1 MGAHGKRHRPRDEIR
16 MTLNDLKLRARALLR
31 RHRVEQELDE
41 ELAFH
46 IEREARKLIDEGL
59 TPAEARER
67 AQARFGSTLLSA
79 DRCRDERGTAV
90 IDDTIRDV
98 QYALRAFAKAPLAA
112 FTIVVTVASG
122 LGLVAVLFTV
132 FNTLIF
138 RVDQVPDISAMYAAE
153 RTQLANGEGSLLTR
167 PMFEAMRADTHV
179 FTDAYAT
186 VPEVVLYV
194 DGRRM
199 AVTLVTGNFFDVVRI
214 NPVIGRAFRPADD
227 VRSGGNPV
235 IVLSHKGWDRHF
247 NRDPNVLGRTVL
259 VNGAPFEIIGVTAAG
274 FRGLE
279 VGGPDVWAPLSQ
291 LGQFR
296 PADRGRE
303 DAAGVEIVGRLRPGV
318 SKDSARAQLA
328 AWDSTQSADTRDRR
342 STTIDLLPRRGTVP
356 QPLEAI
362 AVFAPL
368 FVVFGL
374 ILMIGCANVANL
386 LLARGVAR
394 QREIGI
400 RLSLGASRRRI
411 VRQLMT
417 ESVLLALAAAAGGYL
432 ISRLALGGAV
442 YWALRTMPVD
452 IGDVNLNV
460 PAADWRVAVFLVVGA
475 VAATGFFALIPALHA
490 TAIDPMRTLRGE
502 LLKDARPGRARNAL
516 IGVQVFASA
525 LLLICAAV
533 FLRSALASARFDPG
547 LRTAD
552 TVLID
557 INGEEKRAAM
567 IQAVTRDATITA
579 SAAVRPQLLA
589 PLRVAFADS
598 GGGAG
603 KTRVALKAVSGSY
616 FDVLGIPIVRGRAFR
631 PSERDH
637 HPVAIVSESVARAL
651 WLDGRGVGE
660 SFRLEPDDAVQAPR
674 GLLRINPRA
683 AADNGLMQARMVTVV
698 GVARDVPGLRFTG
711 IKEAGVFLPTGLDVE
726 KTSMVARVR
735 GEPSLAR
742 QALLDRLTKIDPNMG
757 TIITMRSVARTE
769 TFFLQT
775 AFWVSLI
782 LGGLALLLTV
792 SGLFSVLSYLVEQR
806 TPEIG
811 LRMALGASPR
821 AVTQLVLG
829 QTTRPVMA
837 GLIAGAAL
845 AAALAR
851 AVLATPF
858 GALLSQIV
866 HVTDPVAYVASLGLI
881 VAVCLLAAWLPAARA
896 AKIDPMRTL
905 RQA

>member
-1 MGAHGKRHRPRDEIR
+1 

-31 RHRVEQELDE
+31 PNRVEQELEE

-46 IEREARKLIDEGL
+46 IEREARKLIDEGM

-67 AQARFGSTLLSA
+67 AQARFGSTALAA

-90 IDDTIRDV
+90 IDNTIRDV

-112 FTIVVTVASG
+112 FTIVVTVAIG
-122 LGLVAVLFTV
+122 LGVVAVLFTV
-132 FNTLIF
+132 LNTLIF
-138 RVDQVPDISAMYAAE
+138 RVDQVPDIGEMYAVE
-153 RTQLANGEGSLLTR
+153 RTQLANGDGSLLTR

-186 VPEVVLYV
+186 VPGIVLYV

-199 AVTLVTGNFFDVVRI
+199 AVTLVTGNFFQVVRV
-214 NPVIGRAFRPADD
+214 NPVMGRAFMPADD
-227 VRSGGNPV
+227 ARSGGNAV

-279 VGGPDVWAPLSQ
+279 VGGPDRMGAVVAAGAIPS
-291 LGQFR
+291 GRSR
-296 PADRGRE
+296 PRGRRRRGDRWPAE
-303 DAAGVEIVGRLRPGV
+303 TRRVEGQRSRAISRLGFQPIGGHPRPPLH
-318 SKDSARAQLA
+318 DL
-328 AWDSTQSADTRDRR
+328 
-342 STTIDLLPRRGTVP
+342 DLLPRRGTVP

-368 FVVFGL
+368 FVAFGL

-432 ISRLALGGAV
+432 ISRLALEGAV

-475 VAATGFFALIPALHA
+475 VAATGFFALMPALHA

-502 LLKDARPGRARNAL
+502 LVKDARPGRARNAL

-533 FLRSALASARFDPG
+533 FLRSAIASARFDPG

-557 INGEEKRAAM
+557 INSEEKRAAM
-567 IQAVTRDATITA
+567 IQAVTSDATITA

-589 PLRVAFADS
+589 PLRVAFADTAPAPARRGWRLKPFRDRTS
-598 GGGAG
+598 MCSTFPSCAGARSCPRNATIIRWRSSPNPWRARCGPMVGGWA
-603 KTRVALKAVSGSY
+603 RASGSN
-616 FDVLGIPIVRGRAFR
+616 PMPASRR
-631 PSERDH
+631 P
-637 HPVAIVSESVARAL
+637 
-651 WLDGRGVGE
+651 
-660 SFRLEPDDAVQAPR
+660 
-674 GLLRINPRA
+674 
-683 AADNGLMQARMVTVV
+683 
-698 GVARDVPGLRFTG
+698 
-711 IKEAGVFLPTGLDVE
+711 AG
-726 KTSMVARVR
+726 S
-735 GEPSLAR
+735 
-742 QALLDRLTKIDPNMG
+742 
-757 TIITMRSVARTE
+757 
-769 TFFLQT
+769 
-775 AFWVSLI
+775 
-782 LGGLALLLTV
+782 
-792 SGLFSVLSYLVEQR
+792 
-806 TPEIG
+806 
-811 LRMALGASPR
+811 
-821 AVTQLVLG
+821 
-829 QTTRPVMA
+829 
-837 GLIAGAAL
+837 
-845 AAALAR
+845 
-851 AVLATPF
+851 
-858 GALLSQIV
+858 
-866 HVTDPVAYVASLGLI
+866 
-881 VAVCLLAAWLPAARA
+881 
-896 AKIDPMRTL
+896 
-905 RQA
+905 

>member
-1 MGAHGKRHRPRDEIR
+1 
-16 MTLNDLKLRARALLR
+16 MT
-31 RHRVEQELDE
+31 
-41 ELAFH
+41 
-46 IEREARKLIDEGL
+46 
-59 TPAEARER
+59 
-67 AQARFGSTLLSA
+67 
-79 DRCRDERGTAV
+79 RGTAI
-90 IDDTIRDV
+90 IDNTIRDV

-112 FTIVVTVASG
+112 FTIVVTVALG
-122 LGLVAVLFTV
+122 LGVVAVLFTV
-132 FNTLIF
+132 LNTLIF
-138 RVDQVPDISAMYAAE
+138 RVDQVPDISELYQVE
-153 RTQLANGEGSLLTR
+153 RTQTADGTGSLLTR
-167 PMFEAMRADTHV
+167 PILDAMRADTHV

-186 VPEVVLYV
+186 VPEIVLYV

-199 AVTLVTGNFFDVVRI
+199 AVTLVTGNFFQVARV
-214 NPVIGRAFRPADD
+214 NPVIGRAFMPADD
-227 VRSGGNPV
+227 PRSGGNAV

-279 VGGPDVWAPLSQ
+279 VGGPDAWAPLSQ

-303 DAAGVEIVGRLRPGV
+303 DAAGVEVVGRLSPGV
-318 SKDSARAQLA
+318 SKDNARAQLA
-328 AWDSTQSADTRDRR
+328 AWDSNRSADAPDRR

-362 AVFAPL
+362 ALFTPL
-368 FVVFGL
+368 FVAFGL

-400 RLSLGASRRRI
+400 RLSLGASRRRT
-411 VRQLMT
+411 V
-417 ESVLLALAAAAGGYL
+417 
-432 ISRLALGGAV
+432 
-442 YWALRTMPVD
+442 PVD

-475 VAATGFFALIPALHA
+475 VAATGFFALMPALHA

-502 LLKDARPGRARNAL
+502 LVKDARPGLARNAL

-533 FLRSALASARFDPG
+533 FLRSAIASARLDPG

-557 INGEEKRAAM
+557 INSEEKRAAM
-567 IQAVTRDATITA
+567 IQAVTSDATITA

-589 PLRVAFADS
+589 PLRLAFADT
-598 GGGAG
+598 GAG
-603 KTRVALKAVSGSY
+603 KTRVTLKAVSESY
-616 FDVLGIPIVRGRAFR
+616 FDVLDIPIVRGRAFM
-631 PSERDH
+631 PSERDR
-637 HPVAIVSESVARAL
+637 HPVVIVSESVARAL
-651 WLDGRGVGE
+651 WPDGRAVGE
-660 SFRLEPDDAVQAPR
+660 SFRLEPDAGVQAPS

-683 AADNGLMQARMVTVV
+683 AADTGLVQARMVTVV

-726 KTSMVARVR
+726 KTSMVARVQ
-735 GEPSLAR
+735 GEPTLAR

-769 TFFLQT
+769 TFLLQT

-806 TPEIG
+806 TREIG

-821 AVTQLVLG
+821 TVTYLVLG
-829 QTTRPVMA
+829 QTTRPVLA

-845 AAALAR
+845 AAALAT
-851 AVLATPF
+851 AVLAMPF
-858 GALLSQIV
+858 GALISQIV
-866 HVTDPVAYVASLGLI
+866 HVTDPVAYLASLGLI
-881 VAVCLLAAWLPAARA
+881 VAVCLLAAWIPSTRA
-896 AKIDPMRTL
+896 AKVEPMRTL